1 MKGEGW
7 STAKVKKFWQSIR
20 LLAIPCGRTCHWNQ
34 DMGLLKLI
42 TERLMANHWL
52 SLGER
57 GW

>member
-1 MKGEGW
+1 MKGG
-7 STAKVKKFWQSIR
+7 STAKVKKFWQRVR